1 VVRFGVLV
9 LPVVLGDVKGSCHR
23 ESWELEWQT
32 FSEIDSDY
40 FLIQASHDG
49 VVFNTIATESAA
61 VVSQHTLNYYTNGQ
75 GWKPEW
81 NYLRLAL
88 RHLDGEVEALQ
99 TIYLNCFAT
108 AQKGELF
115 PNPTTDLITFRG
127 DILKMIV
134 FNSLGQQQSTADLS
148 TLQDQ
153 FIWNTGEWPRGIY
166 HVMIYNGKQWD
177 SYKLSKL

>member
-1 VVRFGVLV
+1 VAN
-9 LPVVLGDVKGSCHR
+9 
-23 ESWELEWQT
+23 
-32 FSEIDSDY
+32 